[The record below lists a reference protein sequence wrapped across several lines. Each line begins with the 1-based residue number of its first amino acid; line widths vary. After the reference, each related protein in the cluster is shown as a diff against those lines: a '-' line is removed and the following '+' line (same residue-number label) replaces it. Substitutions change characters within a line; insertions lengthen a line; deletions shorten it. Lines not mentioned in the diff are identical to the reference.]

1 MAPQPTGVASA
12 APGSA
17 PAPAVAPGTGVGG
30 AAATATTVPP
40 DSVDAASAQN
50 EQTRQDLE
58 LKLQELIECLLELSI
73 TVYDFQA
80 ESNLLVHQKIQ
91 ELITQL
97 GTIESFKDKLDMMVP
112 WEVLSYIEDGK
123 NPDLFSKSF
132 IEAVAGENQFTNG
145 KITALKASLYKC
157 LFLIKDTPF
166 IKNCRRPYASF
177 EDALTQNLGSVFP
190 DEMKQYEQA
199 LSEAK
204 TAANT
209 STSGAVSGT
218 QSSEM
223 TIESSGAVNMASS
236 SSTSSGPPLP

>member
-1 MAPQPTGVASA
+1 MAPQPIGVAST

-17 PAPAVAPGTGVGG
+17 PASAVAPGTGVGG
-30 AAATATTVPP
+30 GAATATTAPP

-97 GTIESFKDKLDMMVP
+97 GKIESFKDKLDMMVP

-145 KITALKASLYKC
+145 KITALK
-157 LFLIKDTPF
+157 
-166 IKNCRRPYASF
+166 SF

-190 DEMKQYEQA
+190 DEMKQYEQV

-204 TAANT
+204 IAANT

-223 TIESSGAVNMASS
+223 TIDASGAVNNMASSS
-236 SSTSSGPPLP
+236 SSTSSGPPLS